1 MKLNVVIDASGMFYR
16 SLFTVGNYGAAKGE
30 KLLDTKKSQ
39 GIFMRKLATDFT
51 SLIRDIENPARV
63 IVCLDASSWRKSIFI
78 EEGGYKNDREKK
90 KQESPI
96 NWSVFYEMIDKFA
109 TILGQKGYIISKLPG
124 AEADDLLYLW
134 SRKLNSEG
142 ENVILITGDRDLLQ
156 TVCRNSNA
164 TWTISLDPVNK
175 RRKVSLTKET
185 YESIGNVSS
194 SEPDLFNPTT
204 WSSPDDVLEKLISGY
219 ELNIV
224 NPVYVALKKVIL
236 GDGGDTVPS
245 VITWPD
251 KKEPEKIRTMTESN
265 FSKIEQIAPGIVNSS
280 WEELVE
286 GKYLEEISSTIEDIK
301 KIKVDRDVVL
311 KNIERNAKL
320 VVLSE
325 KVIPEQIQ
333 INFKSVHHNTPELV
347 AITNR
352 DSILTGTEW
361 WSNDKTSFVPKTYDL
376 FGD

>member
-63 IVCLDASSWRKSIFI
+63 IVCLDASSWRKSILI
-78 EEGGYKNDREKK
+78 EEGGYKNDREEK
-90 KQESPI
+90 KQKSPI

-164 TWTISLDPVNK
+164 SWTISLDPVNK

-185 YESIGNVSS
+185 YESIGNVGS
-194 SEPDLFNPTT
+194 SEPDLFNPMT

-361 WSNDKTSFVPKTYDL
+361 WSNDKTSSVPKTYDL